1 MSQNMT
7 NTANVNASNSM
18 FCFQCEQTAGCTGCT
33 RAGVCGKSAMTAMLQ
48 DTLTGALI
56 ALANTTTTACS
67 NKNSNHNPTAVLM
80 DEINHLILEGLFTTI
95 TNVNFD
101 DASIKDLTAQIRSA
115 KENLSASYQISSTA
129 DYDMNNIWN
138 ADEDIRSLKSLIL
151 FGVRGMAAYAYHA
164 MVLGYTDA
172 SLNQFFVTALSA
184 LSKDWGMNE
193 LLPIVMEVGRFNLLC
208 MELLDTANTESFG
221 DPVPVT
227 VSLTVEK
234 GPFIVV
240 TGHDLS
246 DIKQLLEQT
255 KDTGINI
262 YTHGEMLP
270 AHAYPELKKYPHL
283 KGNLGTAW
291 QNQQKEFAT
300 LPAPILFTTNCL
312 MPPKSSYADRVF
324 TTGSVQFPNTPYIKD
339 ENGHKDFTLLIKKA
353 LELGGYSSDQHF
365 TGINGG
371 TSVMTGFAKNAV
383 LSSAGEIVD
392 AVKSGAI
399 RHFFLVAGCD
409 GARSGRNYYTEFVKQ
424 TPADSIVL
432 TLACGK
438 YRFNDLDLGTI
449 GNFPRLMD
457 MGQCNDAY
465 SAIKVAVAL
474 ADAFGCGVNDLP
486 LSMVLSWYEQKAV
499 CILLTLL
506 HLGIKNIKLGPT
518 LPAFLSKNVLNYL
531 VEHFAIA
538 PTTTPEADLAEL
550 LRTSSPMHWPQKVPT
565 KRI

>member
-1 MSQNMT
+1 MSQNIT
-7 NTANVNASNSM
+7 NTNAANINTTSSM

-33 RAGVCGKSAMTAMLQ
+33 RAGVCGKSAMTAKLQ

-56 ALANTTTTACS
+56 ALANTAACS
-67 NKNSNHNPTAVLM
+67 NKNSNRNLSASLV

-101 DASIKDLTAQIRSA
+101 DASIKDLTARIHTATA
-115 KENLSASYQISSTA
+115 KTA
-129 DYDMNNIWN
+129 DACNVSIVSDYDMNNIWN
-138 ADEDIRSLKSLIL
+138 ANEDIRSLKSLIL

-164 MVLGYTDA
+164 MTLGYTDV
-172 SLNQFFVTALSA
+172 SLNQFFLTALDS

-193 LLPIVMEVGRFNLLC
+193 LLPIVMEVGSFNLTC
-208 MELLDTANTESFG
+208 MELLDRANTETFG
-221 DPVPVT
+221 DPVPVS

-240 TGHDLS
+240 TGHDLE
-246 DIKQLLEQT
+246 DIKQLLKQT
-255 KDTGINI
+255 KDKGINI

-283 KGNLGTAW
+283 KGNFGTAW
-291 QNQQKEFAT
+291 QNQQKEFAS

-312 MPPKSSYADRVF
+312 MPPKASYADRVF
-324 TTGSVQFPNTPYIKD
+324 TTGAVVFPNTPFIPSSTD
-339 ENGHKDFTLLIKKA
+339 GHKDFTPVIEKA
-353 LELGGYSSDQHF
+353 LELGGFSKDQHF

-371 TSVMTGFAKNAV
+371 SNVMTGFARNAI

-409 GARSGRNYYTEFVKQ
+409 GARAGRNYYTEFVKQ
-424 TPADSIVL
+424 TPSDSIVL

-438 YRFNDLDLGTI
+438 YRFNDLELGTI
-449 GNFPRLMD
+449 GAFPRLMD

-518 LPAFLSKNVLNYL
+518 LPAFLSPNVLNYL

-538 PTTTPEADLAEL
+538 PVTTPEADLKEIL
-550 LRTSSPMHWPQKVPT
+550 G
-565 KRI
+565 

>member
-227 VSLTVEK
+227 VPLTVEK

-283 KGNLGTAW
+283 KGNFGTAW
-291 QNQQKEFAT
+291 QNQQKEFAA

-486 LSMVLSWYEQKAV
+486 LSMILSWYEQKAV

-518 LPAFLSKNVLNYL
+518 LPAFLSPNVLNYL
-531 VEHFAIA
+531 VEHFSIA
-538 PTTTPEADLAEL
+538 PVTTPEADLKEIL
-550 LRTSSPMHWPQKVPT
+550 G
-565 KRI
+565 

>member
-283 KGNLGTAW
+283 KGNFGTAW
-291 QNQQKEFAT
+291 QNQQKEFAA

-371 TSVMTGFAKNAV
+371 SSVMTGFARNAI

-550 LRTSSPMHWPQKVPT
+550 LRTSSPMH
-565 KRI
+565 